1 MERNPNALPKGYKL
15 KGQKG
20 KVYTIGEVVGKG
32 GCGITYLV
40 TTVEYMQNIP
50 IEVKLVVKEYF
61 NSTCCMRDHNTQIV
75 TSTPGS
81 KELVEQ
87 GLHDFYTE
95 AERLESLCGLNSNI
109 VKVNEA
115 FKANGTAYYV
125 MEYLEGGDLTRYCLE
140 HGKNGRL
147 SEGEALHLMSAVCN
161 AVNFLHH
168 NKLLHLDI
176 KPENVMLR
184 RDLETQELTPVL
196 IDFGLTRHYD
206 KKGNPTTS
214 SISSGHSDGYAPMEQ
229 YIGINSFEPTADVYA
244 MGALLYYMLKGER
257 PATADERISTYLQAN
272 MPETV
277 TEKTKNA
284 ILHAMNS
291 SKWERTQ
298 RVDLLAEELG
308 IKMGDGTVIY
318 GRTNGKKKEK
328 KEKKKKEEHDTKEWL
343 ELLREHLALIII
355 VVLSVVLVWLFLGR
369 SGHKEGG
376 GVAESV
382 ANENVKRI
390 LNDKT
395 KAWNVDSIVYA
406 VECSKEGEV
415 ETEVQKQ
422 LDAIVDIMFD
432 SIVKCG
438 DNKSLDVV
446 KANCYRSALRLKDD
460 AEVRRKLKRIE

>member
-1 MERNPNALPKGYKL
+1 
-15 KGQKG
+15 
-20 KVYTIGEVVGKG
+20 
-32 GCGITYLV
+32 
-40 TTVEYMQNIP
+40 
-50 IEVKLVVKEYF
+50 
-61 NSTCCMRDHNTQIV
+61 
-75 TSTPGS
+75 
-81 KELVEQ
+81 
-87 GLHDFYTE
+87 
-95 AERLESLCGLNSNI
+95 
-109 VKVNEA
+109 
-115 FKANGTAYYV
+115 
-125 MEYLEGGDLTRYCLE
+125 
-140 HGKNGRL
+140 
-147 SEGEALHLMSAVCN
+147 
-161 AVNFLHH
+161 
-168 NKLLHLDI
+168 
-176 KPENVMLR
+176 
-184 RDLETQELTPVL
+184 
-196 IDFGLTRHYD
+196 
-206 KKGNPTTS
+206 
-214 SISSGHSDGYAPMEQ
+214 MEQ

-257 PATADERISTYLQAN
+257 PATADERISKYLQAN
-272 MPETV
+272 IPETV

-328 KEKKKKEEHDTKEWL
+328 KEKKKKEEHDTKEWF
-343 ELLREHLALIII
+343 ELIREHLALIII

-376 GVAESV
+376 GAAESV

-415 ETEVQKQ
+415 EIEVQKQ